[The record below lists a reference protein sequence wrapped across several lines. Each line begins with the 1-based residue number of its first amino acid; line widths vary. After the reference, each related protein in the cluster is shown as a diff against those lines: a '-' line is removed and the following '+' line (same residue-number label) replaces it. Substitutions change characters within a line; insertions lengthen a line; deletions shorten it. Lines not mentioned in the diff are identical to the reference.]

1 MELIKQCTDT
11 EADSQDDQDDL
22 DLTTTTDS
30 KNLLGLDL
38 ESAKDVDDEKLV
50 MRKEEVLLEFKEE
63 DKDETSSPVEQ
74 EETLSA
80 KDSSVL
86 HVDELLDNAEEEK
99 ARETETKAKTVIV
112 HPQQDD
118 PCNVESKPEEILE
131 MNPGSGCCGY
141 KAKYESLVEKHV
153 KTEETLRQVNKNLTL
168 VTQQMMSRE
177 KMMQSYMETVSQLCN
192 LVRIVNF
199 YDLQLMSLQLLFRI
213 PRLRQAMSFSTT
225 CWS

>member
-50 MRKEEVLLEFKEE
+50 MKKEEVLPAFKEE
-63 DKDETSSPVEQ
+63 DKDQTPVEQ
-74 EETLSA
+74 DETLSA

-86 HVDELLDNAEEEK
+86 HVDELFDNAEEEK
-99 ARETETKAKTVIV
+99 ARETESKAKTVIV

-192 LVRIVNF
+192 LVRF
-199 YDLQLMSLQLLFRI
+199 YDLPLISLQLLFRI

>member
-11 EADSQDDQDDL
+11 EADSQDNQDDL

-50 MRKEEVLLEFKEE
+50 MKKEEVLPAFKEE
-63 DKDETSSPVEQ
+63 DKDQTPVEQ

-86 HVDELLDNAEEEK
+86 HVDELFDNAEEEK

-192 LVRIVNF
+192 LVRF
-199 YDLQLMSLQLLFRI
+199 YDLPLISLQLLFRI

>member
-50 MRKEEVLLEFKEE
+50 MRKEEVLLAFKEE
-63 DKDETSSPVEQ
+63 DKDQTPVEQ
-74 EETLSA
+74 DETLSA

-86 HVDELLDNAEEEK
+86 HVDELFDNAEEEK
-99 ARETETKAKTVIV
+99 ARETESKAKTVIV

-192 LVRIVNF
+192 LVRF
-199 YDLQLMSLQLLFRI
+199 YDLPLISLQLLFRI

>member
-50 MRKEEVLLEFKEE
+50 MRKEEVLPAFKEE
-63 DKDETSSPVEQ
+63 DKDQTPVEQ

-86 HVDELLDNAEEEK
+86 HVDELFDNAEEEK

-192 LVRIVNF
+192 LVRF
-199 YDLQLMSLQLLFRI
+199 YDLPLISLQLLFRI